1 MEIILLLIRLFLA
14 AIFAVAGIGKLLD
27 LKASDKVMTDFGV
40 PAKFASAAGIAL
52 SVAEIAIAL
61 AFLSVSTSWLA
72 AIASLLLLL
81 AFIGGMIYQMAQ
93 GNAPDC
99 HCFGQFHTEPVGKKS
114 VIRNMVFALLALFL
128 AVRGSDDQGL
138 SLTDD
143 ISVMQ
148 LILGLAI
155 IGLLTLT
162 IFYLKRIL
170 DEQQKIMRRI
180 EMLELVSAEG
190 GAVKRDEAG
199 LPHDGLPIGA
209 PFPEFELPDIDGR
222 VVSFEHLL
230 AGSKPVLFLFVGTNC
245 GPCNALVPEIEK
257 WQKELK
263 ERVDIVL
270 VSSGNADENRDKFSA
285 GGSITVLIQEKR
297 EVAESVNARWTPT
310 ALLINAEGNIA
321 SHLAAGDSAIQ
332 ELIES
337 LNAETFEDEF
347 VYFVNSNSNGARAPK
362 IGESVP
368 EFMLRDLSG
377 REVTAKDLRG
387 KKTLATF
394 WSLGCSH
401 CRAMMDDLR
410 KWESSKS
417 ADEPNLVVFSEGDEA
432 VHRELELASPIL
444 LEKDYKTAEKFGMFG
459 TPSAVLIDEKGRIVS
474 ETAVGAPNIWA
485 LIGKRR

>member
-14 AIFAVAGIGKLLD
+14 GLFALAGIGKLLD
-27 LKASDKVMTDFGV
+27 LKGSDKVMTDFGV
-40 PAKFASAAGIAL
+40 PPNFARTAGIAL
-52 SVAEIAIAL
+52 SVAEIVIAI

-81 AFIGGMIYQMAQ
+81 AFMGGMIYQMAQ

-114 VIRNMVFALLALFL
+114 VIRNGIFALLALFL

-143 ISVMQ
+143 MSVMQ
-148 LILGLAI
+148 LIFGFAI
-155 IGLLTLT
+155 IGLLTLA

-170 DEQQKIMRRI
+170 EQQQTVLRRI
-180 EMLELVSAEG
+180 EMLELVAAEG

-209 PFPEFELPDIDGR
+209 PFPEFELPDIDGK
-222 VVSFEHLL
+222 VVSLEHLL
-230 AGSKPVLFLFVGTNC
+230 AGSKPVLFLFVGPNC
-245 GPCNALVPEIEK
+245 SPCNALVPEIEK
-257 WQKELK
+257 WQEELK
-263 ERVDIVL
+263 ERVNIVL
-270 VSSGNADENRDKFSA
+270 VSSGNVDENRDKFSA
-285 GGSITVLIQEKR
+285 GGSNTVLMQTQR

-310 ALLINAEGNIA
+310 ALLINGDGNIA
-321 SHLAAGDSAIQ
+321 SHLAAGDSAIR

-337 LNAETFEDEF
+337 VKAETFEDEF
-347 VYFVNSNSNGARAPK
+347 VYFVNSSTNGRVPK
-362 IGESVP
+362 IGETVP
-368 EFMLRDLSG
+368 EFTLRDLNG
-377 REVTAKDLRG
+377 REITAKDLRG

-394 WSLGCSH
+394 WSLGCAH
-401 CRAMMDDLR
+401 CRTMMDDLR
-410 KWESSKS
+410 KWDLSKS

-432 VHRELELASPIL
+432 VHKELEITSPIL